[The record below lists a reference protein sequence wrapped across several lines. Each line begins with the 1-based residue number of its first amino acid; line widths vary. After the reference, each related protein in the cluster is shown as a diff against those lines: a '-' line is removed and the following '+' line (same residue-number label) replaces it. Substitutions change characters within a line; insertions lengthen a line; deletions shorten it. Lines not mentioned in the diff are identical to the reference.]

1 MDEEKVTKEKP
12 EKRIILFPT
21 KQNIQEGVVGVTEFR
36 TQTETSQIISEEI
49 MFSNLS
55 SFFEN
60 DLPNTFEF
68 KGILKREEKSFE
80 VTGRIEIGTE
90 KESFV
95 LINKESKE
103 LPE

>member
-1 MDEEKVTKEKP
+1 MEEETVTKKKP

-36 TQTETSQIISEEI
+36 TQTETGQTISEEI
-49 MFSNLS
+49 MFSELS

-60 DLPNTFEF
+60 DLPNTFAF
-68 KGILKREEKSFE
+68 KGILKREDESFYVE
-80 VTGRIEIGTE
+80 GRIEIGTE

-95 LINKESKE
+95 LINKEPKE